1 MPTARESL
9 IGAIEEHKYEVI
21 VRVCNRLQKFSYSHY
36 ETISYERHQE
46 REELFLNVMLRQ
58 LRDEDSNSLNSYLEH
73 LAEQRSNEGYSLQEV
88 EEAFDIV
95 EDTLWQ
101 VLAKYWP
108 LEQSLIEGLTIIRK
122 LFQEIKNSLG
132 QLFLEEVLSAQ
143 KFENILRKFTEYRSE
158 IASHS

>member
-1 MPTARESL
+1 MPTAREFL
-9 IGAIEEHKYEVI
+9 IGAIEENKYEVI

-46 REELFLNVMLRQ
+46 REELFLNVILRQ
-58 LRDEDSNSLNSYLEH
+58 LRDEHSDSLTSYLEH

-101 VLAKYWP
+101 VLAEYWP

-132 QLFLEEVLSAQ
+132 QLFLQEVLSAK
-143 KFENILRKFTEYRSE
+143 KFENILRKFIEYRKE
-158 IASHS
+158 IALHS